1 MFPSGRPQSAA
12 FSAFVTFILFVEI
25 FAPFSFAQSFSSTDE
40 TVVANASERQAVA
53 SFASEVAA
61 AKAASFASTATPT
74 PTPKTTTSSS
84 NVASSGACTVS
95 KQSGSEVK
103 LIWDSTLGFVGNEV
117 NSLNDSAL
125 KTSDSTA
132 FTNATNGGQVV
143 VNNYIS
149 TGSSTPANARVPVAD
164 VARLLGKSTS
174 EVANDFAVDPVNG
187 SISMQMFQAEAE
199 KNSALSGYLGQFS
212 SLLGSVS
219 SKVDTPAYANYKVKL
234 PNGKTLALSEVLS
247 MQDLN
252 GETDACLLDNSF
264 IQGRVSYA
272 GQLDR
277 DIYLGFDRSSSTASS
292 NQHLTSSNT
301 VAALSLNG
309 GSSIVVPLR
318 YQRMLQAV
326 KTILTADTFMTI
338 VETGMMFVQK
348 VNVQDVLDDETDYR
362 EQLDALTNKGS
373 NLLYTSERVVNDPYT
388 GPVYQMLTSSSKVSP
403 AQPLAVLDNLDGGIV
418 KLKAEISKYT
428 AAKAAVPSELTDQLA
443 VFQKKRESVYELL
456 TANNEVKNTLRD
468 IPDIAGAKHDV
479 ITVWADESTLGT
491 PARSAND
498 LVFDSKLDLESKF
511 KSIVEDN
518 KQKLSS
524 AFGLTDANAQKLITY
539 TKEINKIDDNRINVV
554 AKKSERGTMDKV
566 FNLLQSKAMNNFVMG
581 YLWLGPGRFALSMS
595 KGITLQSNGKLLA
608 DNYMQVMVNRN
619 DVLKEFRDSTN
630 WALGGSILEQ
640 VSSILGS
647 GAPREVFGVGPMI
660 FINSPYETKTE
671 KASTDSTTSLQ
682 YTGTSWQVTS
692 NWNGKSDATLFED
705 VSDNPKYARMPVY
718 VSNMTLGTNLN
729 KDSLGDEF
737 YSSLL
742 LLSPIFAWK
751 LIKSPNEA
759 FIPISRVLLLDL
771 YITNLVDPVS
781 FSSNDVCKDEV
792 VRNYIAYYAAATAA
806 SQVSNGLQMG
816 FVMKWD
822 SKLKMLQTFFDKTPA
837 RIAYGKAS
845 SFVLND
851 QFKGLLTAANFI
863 SPFDMLKAYY
873 ADEGFRYTQTCK
885 DTGYSIAAYQQL
897 DTKPK
902 NSLASLAQKLN
913 PLQSSSVIGNLS
925 FGSALQGVGSSLST
939 EAMTE
944 ILNTRMSMENQAG
957 MVRPSEMYYLHL
969 DGASEVSWGI
979 YGALESGGCFRKCQD
994 GATMAVCETDSG
1006 TYVIDKATGAK
1017 TQISD
1022 RDRALLSTLMQDI
1035 AKTILPNTLVSAQL
1049 ACGSDSVIM
1058 QADSGARLRGSSGCA
1073 TTECLM
1079 TQLSSLAG
1087 KGISGGYISDVMGEV
1102 SAIKTSTGLALFE
1115 KGKPIRFIYT
1125 AGSTTKTKKVSVL
1138 GPGFYEIDGI
1148 AVNEN
1153 DTAITSSDVESGA
1166 ITETT
1171 SKVGTEVSSPS
1182 IDAVTAVDNGT
1193 LTSEAAYDSALLNI
1207 RGDASVTLSGFTSG
1221 TDYGEVDAGE
1231 LQSIIFKRGRIEYD
1245 SANNRL
1251 VAALYIL
1258 GEADFAKSV
1267 KGVSVVA
1274 TTNTNENGTNNAIK
1288 VNLTAKGGMED
1299 SVAELNAALSQ
1310 VQGTGGMQMLET
1322 ANYIYYFTK
1331 NSAGQDILKVCDKK
1345 ASTCKEYRIT
1355 GSISSDGSTI
1365 TVPTES
1371 GIFTLGFGTN
1381 AATGYPEITVN
1392 GADGFQEIATLL
1404 AAKGQN
1410 GIFVFDPLTGLAK
1423 ILNGQDLSLSSDFA
1437 SKGMSFYGT
1446 SDGTKGVASGNYV
1459 GLARSSGTSSSSSSP
1474 FSVPSVPKDDLPV
1487 AVLMLVALLGT
1498 VVAVRAYK
1506 K

>member
-1 MFPSGRPQSAA
+1 MSPSCRPYSGA
-12 FSAFVTFILFVEI
+12 FSAFVTFLLLVEV
-25 FAPFSFAQSFSSTDE
+25 FSPFSFAQSLPSE
-40 TVVANASERQAVA
+40 TNPVADQKVAAFASDVAAVKAKAEA
-53 SFASEVAA
+53 SFAA
-61 AKAASFASTATPT
+61 TATKTPT
-74 PTPKTTTSSS
+74 PTATSAATSSS
-84 NVASSGACTVS
+84 TVASSGACTVS
-95 KQSGSEVK
+95 KQTGSEVK
-103 LIWDSTLGFVGNEV
+103 LIWDSTLGFVGNEI

-132 FTNATNGGQVV
+132 FTNATNSGQVV

-149 TGSSTPANARVPVAD
+149 TGSSSATARVPVAD

-187 SISMQMFQAEAE
+187 TISMQMFQAEME

-212 SLLGSVS
+212 SLLGSVA
-219 SKVDTPAYANYKVKL
+219 SKVDTPAYTNYKVKL

-247 MQDLN
+247 LQDLN
-252 GETDACLLDNSF
+252 GQTDACLLDDSF

-277 DIYLGFDRSSSTASS
+277 DIYLGFDRSASTLGS
-292 NQHLTSSNT
+292 NQHLSSSNT

-326 KTILTADTFMTI
+326 KTILTYDTFMTI
-338 VETGMMFVQK
+338 IETGMMFTQK
-348 VNVQDVLDDETDYR
+348 ISVQDVLDDEADYR
-362 EQLDALTNKGS
+362 EQLDALSNKGS

-388 GPVYQMLTSSSKVSP
+388 GPVYQMLTSSGKVSP
-403 AQPLAVLDNLDGGIV
+403 AQPLAVLDNLDDGIIQ
-418 KLKAEISKYT
+418 LKARIS
-428 AAKAAVPSELTDQLA
+428 AVPAGTAVPAELTDQLA
-443 VFQKKRESVYELL
+443 VFQKKRATVYDLL
-456 TANNEVKNTLRD
+456 TSNSDVKSKLRS
-468 IPDIAGAKHDV
+468 IPDVAGTNHDV
-479 ITVWADESTLGT
+479 IDLWKDENQRA
-491 PARSAND
+491 ARSAND
-498 LVFDSKLDLESKF
+498 LKFDSALNLETSL
-511 KSIVEDN
+511 KSIVAE
-518 KQKLSS
+518 KQQQLSS
-524 AFGLTDANAQKLITY
+524 AFGLSDANAQKLITY
-539 TKEINKIDDNRINVV
+539 TKEVNKIEDNRVNIV
-554 AKKSERGTMDKV
+554 AKKSERGTIDKV
-566 FNLLQSKAMNNFVMG
+566 FNLLQSKAMSNFVMG
-581 YLWLGPGRFALSMS
+581 YLWLGPGRFALTMS
-595 KGITLQSNGKLLA
+595 KGFSFQSSSKVLA
-608 DNYMQVMVNRN
+608 DNYLQVMVNRN
-619 DVLKEFRDSTN
+619 DVMKEFRDSTN
-630 WALGGSILEQ
+630 WALGGTVLEQ
-640 VSSILGS
+640 VSAILGN

-671 KASTDSTTSLQ
+671 KGSTDAVTSLK
-682 YTGTSWQVTS
+682 YTGTSWQVS
-692 NWNGKSDATLFED
+692 SSWNGRSDAILFED
-705 VSDNPKYARMPVY
+705 VRDNPKYARMPVY
-718 VSNMTLGTNLN
+718 ASNMTLGANLN

-742 LLSPIFAWK
+742 LLAPIFAWK

-781 FSSNDVCKDEV
+781 FDKNEVCKDEV
-792 VRNYIAYYAAATAA
+792 VRNYITYYALATAA

-822 SKLKMLQTFFDKTPA
+822 SKLKVLQNFFDSTPL
-837 RIAYGKAS
+837 RIPYGKAS

-885 DTGYSIAAYQQL
+885 DTGYSIISYQQL

-902 NSLASLAQKLN
+902 NSLASLASKLN

-944 ILNTRMSMENQAG
+944 IINTKLTMESQAG
-957 MVRPSEMYYLHL
+957 MVRPSELYYVHL
-969 DGASEVSWGI
+969 DGASEVSAGI
-979 YGALESGGCFRKCQD
+979 YNTLENGGCFRKCQD
-994 GATMAVCETDSG
+994 GATMAICETDSG
-1006 TYVIDKATGAK
+1006 TYIIDKATGTK

-1022 RDRALLSTLMQDI
+1022 RDRALMSTLMQDI
-1035 AKTILPNTLVSAQL
+1035 AKTILPNTLISAQL

-1058 QADSGARLRGSSGCA
+1058 QADSNAKLKGSSGCA

-1079 TQLSSLAG
+1079 AQLANLAG
-1087 KGISGGYISDVMGEV
+1087 KSISGGYISDVMGEV
-1102 SAIKTSTGLALFE
+1102 SAVKTTTGLALFE

-1125 AGSTTKTKKVSVL
+1125 AGSTTKTKTVSVL
-1138 GPGFYEIDGI
+1138 GPGFYEINGI

-1153 DTAITSSDVESGA
+1153 DTAISESDVQAGA
-1166 ITETT
+1166 ITETV
-1171 SKVGTEVSSPS
+1171 SKVGTEINSPS
-1182 IDAVTAVDNGT
+1182 IDAVNASEEGG
-1193 LTSEAAYDSALLNI
+1193 LTKEAAFESALLNI
-1207 RGDASVTLSGFTSG
+1207 KGDASVTLSGFTSG
-1221 TDYGEVDAGE
+1221 TDYGEEDAGVLE
-1231 LQSIIFKRGRIEYD
+1231 SIIFKRGRIEYD

-1274 TTNTNENGTNNAIK
+1274 TTNVNENGTNNAIK
-1288 VNLTAKGGMED
+1288 VNLTSKGGMD
-1299 SVAELNAALSQ
+1299 DVVSELNAALAQ
-1310 VQGTGGMQMLET
+1310 VQGNGGMQMLET
-1322 ANYIYYFTK
+1322 ADYIYYFTK
-1331 NSAGQDILKVCDKK
+1331 NAAGQDILKICDKK
-1345 ASTCKEYRIT
+1345 ASTCKEYKIT

-1371 GIFTLGFGTN
+1371 GIFKLGFSTDSN
-1381 AATGYPEITVN
+1381 TGYPTINVN
-1392 GADGFQEIATLL
+1392 GPDGFQEIATLL

-1446 SDGTKGVASGNYV
+1446 SDGTKGVASSNYV
-1459 GLARSSGTSSSSSSP
+1459 GLARTSASAGSSSSSP
-1474 FSVPSVPKDDLPV
+1474 FSVPSVPTDNLPV

-1506 K
+1506 E